1 MPVVPGN
8 DSYKVVRKRGL
19 GSIPSRS
26 IGPDLITKGKFM
38 THRQPWLTLYTIL
51 VGLFCLSF
59 AFNIHLLNKIY
70 ILENCLHFSRC
81 NTTESEFKKM
91 QNEIQRLN
99 SSDGYV
105 IRAGE
110 PQETFIHVGEP
121 KSVLVK

>member
-1 MPVVPGN
+1 VPVVPGN

-81 NTTESEFKKM
+81 NTTESEFRKM
-91 QNEIQRLN
+91 QDEIQRLGN
-99 SSDGYV
+99 NTDTY
-105 IRAGE
+105 
-110 PQETFIHVGEP
+110 IHIGEP